1 MEKIWKSEPLTVPGF
16 YIFLFALDMFLYH
29 LDVFLQAVGCR
40 GDFAGRKNE
49 ISRKLRP
56 NGFSHK

>member
-1 MEKIWKSEPLTVPGF
+1 MEKRAAHGPRLLYLSFRAGYV
-16 YIFLFALDMFLYH
+16 FLYH